1 MDVLNNLYMG
11 FGVAMTLTNLGYCFI
26 GVLLGTLIGVLPG
39 VGPLVTI
46 SMLLPLTFGMQ
57 PVSAL
62 IMLAGIYYGAQYG
75 GSTAAILVNLPGEA
89 SSAVTSLDGYQMAR
103 RGKAGYALATAALAS
118 VIAGFIGTLAIA
130 TLGGPLSSW
139 AIKFGAEDYFALML
153 MGLVSATVL
162 SNGDLAKSLG
172 MVVFGLLLGL
182 IGTDVNSGA
191 ERFTFGIPELA
202 DGIGFSILAVG
213 LFAVPEVVSNLAQK
227 EQREVFTSKISGM
240 MMSWPEF
247 KAILLPSLRGTTVGG
262 LFGMLPGVGPTVS
275 SFAAYMVEKKVAK
288 DPTRFGEG
296 AVEGVAGPE
305 AANNA
310 AAQTTFIPTLTLGIP
325 GSATMALIFGALIM
339 HGIQPGPTVMTRNPE
354 LFWGVVASMFVGN
367 VMLVALNLPLVGVW
381 MRLLAV
387 PYRWL
392 FPCIIMFCA
401 FGNYTVNSNVMD
413 VYVCAAIGVLGY
425 VLAKLDCPPAPMV
438 LGYVLGPM
446 MEEYMRRALLLS
458 GGDAMV
464 FFRSPLSL
472 FFIASAVLLL
482 TSMAMP
488 AVRRKKSIAYEED
501 SDGNAQAKA

>member
-262 LFGMLPGVGPTVS
+262 LFGMLPGVGPTGS
-275 SFAAYMVEKKVAK
+275 SFAAYMGEKKVAK

-482 TSMAMP
+482 ISMAMP

>member
-240 MMSWPEF
+240 MMNWPEF

-482 TSMAMP
+482 ISMAMP

>member
-46 SMLLPLTFGMQ
+46 SMLLPLTFGMA

-240 MMSWPEF
+240 MMSWSEF

-288 DPTRFGEG
+288 DPARFGEG

-325 GSATMALIFGALIM
+325 GSAPMALIFGALIM

-472 FFIASAVLLL
+472 FFIASAVVLLI
-482 TSMAMP
+482 SMAMP
-488 AVRRKKSIAYEED
+488 AVRRKKRIAYEED